1 VKSDLYIKIL
11 HFQQTPRTIETSS
24 KKKPFF
30 WRNSPFL
37 GNKGPKKITNH
48 VSFPLNVLFLNLALI
63 SNEMKNPSLSN
74 LKVLQ
79 NQFIGFS
86 IIFDF
91 VVTNSLWAGLPVLQG
106 VPAPAQTDYR
116 TSKLTIKFFWINVLS
131 IIISPHQPTH
141 IIFYSS

>member
-1 VKSDLYIKIL
+1 MWRATSIL
-11 HFQQTPRTIETSS
+11 KYFTFNKTPRTIETSS

-91 VVTNSLWAGLPVLQG
+91 VVTNSLWAGVSLFFSGGPCPQLK
-106 VPAPAQTDYR
+106 QT
-116 TSKLTIKFFWINVLS
+116 IG
-131 IIISPHQPTH
+131 HQNWQSN
-141 IIFYSS
+141 FLN

>member
-11 HFQQTPRTIETSS
+11 HFQQTPRTIEISS
-24 KKKPFF
+24 KK
-30 WRNSPFL
+30 SPFSDETHL
-37 GNKGPKKITNH
+37 SSETRDPKKITN
-48 VSFPLNVLFLNLALI
+48 VIFPLNVLFLNLALI

-91 VVTNSLWAGLPVLQG
+91 VNNSLHSVLCYKGALPGSNRL
-106 VPAPAQTDYR
+106 
-116 TSKLTIKFFWINVLS
+116 
-131 IIISPHQPTH
+131 
-141 IIFYSS
+141 

>member
-11 HFQQTPRTIETSS
+11 HFQQPQELLKFHQR
-24 KKKPFF
+24 K
-30 WRNSPFL
+30 SPFSDEIHISSETRD
-37 GNKGPKKITNH
+37 PKKIAN
-48 VSFPLNVLFLNLALI
+48 VIFPLNVLFLNLALI

-91 VVTNSLWAGLPVLQG
+91 VNNSLRGVLCYKG
-106 VPAPAQTDYR
+106 APFVAQTDYR
-116 TSKLTIKFFWINVLS
+116 TTDQIFELMYYPSLF
-131 IIISPHQPTH
+131 PPTNQL
-141 IIFYSS
+141 IIFIQVNQG